1 MLRDR
6 YEANWY
12 RSPDRRHCRCNSSCS
27 SFSACRS
34 AVPTVHAA
42 EGRLAAIV
50 IDYPLNGSIFPPEI
64 TAPAFIWRDSS
75 EAANLWRIEVKFA
88 DGSAAMQFESRG
100 EPMQMGE
107 IDQRCIS
114 ANNELPKLTAEQ
126 AKMHTWIPDANAWE
140 KIKKNSISVRR
151 R

>member
-1 MLRDR
+1 MKQIGIVLLIGGI
-6 YEANWY
+6 AAVI
-12 RSPDRRHCRCNSSCS
+12 PVAVL
-27 SFSACRS
+27 FSACRS

-100 EPMQMGE
+100 ELEGSGG
-107 IDQRCIS
+107 RS
-114 ANNELPKLTAEQ
+114 HLL
-126 AKMHTWIPDANAWE
+126 
-140 KIKKNSISVRR
+140 S
-151 R
+151 